1 MNDKEKR
8 IYDEIIDD
16 LIKNTKNKIW
26 KWILEDED
34 GDYDI
39 AIVEL
44 EGVLDHIIYYEK
56 GSCNYDDEMIQVYTN
71 SLCRLNDL
79 LESIQWDTEI

>member
-16 LIKNTKNKIW
+16 LTKNTKNKIW

-39 AIVEL
+39 AVVEL

-56 GSCNYDDEMIQVYTN
+56 GSCNYDEMIQVYTN
-71 SLCRLNDL
+71 CLDRLTDL
-79 LESIQWDTEI
+79 LESIQWDNER

>member
-1 MNDKEKR
+1 MNNKEKK
-8 IYDEIIDD
+8 IYDEIIAD
-16 LIKNTKNKIW
+16 LTKYTKNEIW
-26 KWILEDED
+26 EWLLEDED

-56 GSCNYDDEMIQVYTN
+56 GSYNYDDEMIQVYTN
-71 SLCRLNDL
+71 CLDRLNDL
-79 LESIQWDTEI
+79 LESIQYDNER

>member
-8 IYDEIIDD
+8 IYDEIIAD
-16 LIKNTKNKIW
+16 LTKYTGNEIW
-26 KWILEDED
+26 EWILEDED

-71 SLCRLNDL
+71 CLGRLNGL
-79 LESIQWDTEI
+79 LESIQWDNER

>member
-1 MNDKEKR
+1 MNDKEKK
-8 IYDEIIDD
+8 IYDEIIAD
-16 LIKNTKNKIW
+16 LTKNTGNKIW
-26 KWILEDED
+26 EWLLEDED